1 MPRKAVAATRRESK
15 KVPAARTGVAARS
28 KASVKPPAARSSG
41 ATAVPRV
48 TAPAEPVRP
57 APPLRAAR
65 AEQDINALLDS
76 LNRQMTAALSAFT
89 ELAVAHRGPH
99 EAVVRTKPIDRATA
113 TFQRLISEVVDERL
127 AEMLPPLVHLRNE
140 IAARAEQSAACAP
153 AAGSA
158 GEDDWGSPELEYLQ
172 RWLAALD
179 QVLAAA
185 EVQAYDARVGE
196 SFDPLIHLAV
206 GESCRADLPAG
217 VVAEMLGRGFRTAR
231 GKVVVPARVRVN
243 RR

>member
-1 MPRKAVAATRRESK
+1 MPRKAAVATRRESK
-15 KVPAARTGVAARS
+15 KAPAPKTRAATRP
-28 KASVKPPAARSSG
+28 KAPVKPPARSTARIAAPS
-41 ATAVPRV
+41 VPV
-48 TAPAEPVRP
+48 PTEPVRP
-57 APPLRAAR
+57 RPADLLAR
-65 AEQDINALLDS
+65 AEADINTLLDS
-76 LNRQMTAALSAFT
+76 LNRQMTAAMSAFT

-113 TFQRLISEVVDERL
+113 TFQRLIGEVVDERL

-140 IAARAEQSAACAP
+140 IAGRAGQFAACAP
-153 AAGSA
+153 PAGSA
-158 GEDDWGSPELEYLQ
+158 GRDEWGSPELECLQ
-172 RWLAALD
+172 RWQAALD

-185 EVQAYDARVGE
+185 EVQTYDARVGE

-217 VVAEMLGRGFRTAR
+217 VVAEMLGPGFWTAR

>member
-1 MPRKAVAATRRESK
+1 MPRKAAVTTRRESK
-15 KVPAARTGVAARS
+15 KTPVPKARTAARLRNSAKPGPAR
-28 KASVKPPAARSSG
+28 PARR
-41 ATAVPRV
+41 TVEPRV
-48 TAPAEPVRP
+48 SPPPEPVQPRP
-57 APPLRAAR
+57 ADLLAR
-65 AEQDINALLDS
+65 AEQDINTLLDS
-76 LNRQMTAALSAFT
+76 LNRQMTAAMATFT

-113 TFQRLISEVVDERL
+113 TFQRLVSEVVDERL
-127 AEMLPPLVHLRNE
+127 TEMLPPLIQLRNE
-140 IAARAEQSAACAP
+140 IADRAEQSAACTP
-153 AAGSA
+153 PAGSA
-158 GEDDWGSPELEYLQ
+158 GADDWGSPELECLQ
-172 RWLAALD
+172 RWQAALD

-206 GESCRADLPAG
+206 GESCRADLPTG
-217 VVAEMLGRGFRTAR
+217 VVAEMLGPGFRTAR